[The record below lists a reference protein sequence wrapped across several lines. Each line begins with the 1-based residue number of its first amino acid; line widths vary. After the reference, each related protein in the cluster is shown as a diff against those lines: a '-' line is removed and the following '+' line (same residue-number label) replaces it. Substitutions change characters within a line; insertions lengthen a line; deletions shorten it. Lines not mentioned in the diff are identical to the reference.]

1 MEDGKPVKK
10 DFSNQKFFSN
20 VTNRAVTTPD
30 PRRSNS
36 LPPSSER
43 RNRKSVKSIRE
54 HSILGGDLQLSPSNN
69 QIIVLCQYDPVTAE
83 IARGITESGNIV
95 RFITLNGETNT
106 DGEFPVYSIDKAGDA
121 FDNAHSFFITHSV
134 TFNTT
139 GITDILSIAKTS
151 GVCHV
156 VKLTFFGYMNELETL
171 HCNIKLRNFLDF
183 LNIPLTIV
191 APSIPYEYF
200 TGFANTSSV
209 RSVFNPFSE
218 DQIIPFVSLL
228 DIAEVCEQILLS
240 SHNGQNMIIL
250 SHTNYTLSQIID
262 MMKEIKKE
270 EPIIITE
277 EQEFGNEKQPPT
289 WLSTFHNTI
298 INASQNSSSLCS
310 QYNDLIKFLLREPY
324 DLNTILNLTQSTS
337 FRKSF

>member
-1 MEDGKPVKK
+1 M
-10 DFSNQKFFSN
+10 
-20 VTNRAVTTPD
+20 
-30 PRRSNS
+30 
-36 LPPSSER
+36 
-43 RNRKSVKSIRE
+43 
-54 HSILGGDLQLSPSNN
+54 
-69 QIIVLCQYDPVTAE
+69 
-83 IARGITESGNIV
+83 
-95 RFITLNGETNT
+95 
-106 DGEFPVYSIDKAGDA
+106 
-121 FDNAHSFFITHSV
+121 

-151 GVCHV
+151 GVCHI

-277 EQEFGNEKQPPT
+277 EQEFGTEKQPPT